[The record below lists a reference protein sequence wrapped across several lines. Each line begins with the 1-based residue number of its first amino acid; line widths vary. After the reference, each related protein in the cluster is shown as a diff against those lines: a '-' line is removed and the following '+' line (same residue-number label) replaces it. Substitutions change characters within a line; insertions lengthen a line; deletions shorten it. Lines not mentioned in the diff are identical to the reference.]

1 MTEENKKPKIK
12 IYSTPTC
19 PYCHTLKTFL
29 TEKGF
34 EYEEI
39 DVAANEKAQEEMMQK
54 SGQIGVPVVDID
66 GEIIVG
72 FDKKRISELLNIK
85 S

>member
-1 MTEENKKPKIK
+1 MMEEIKKPKIK
-12 IYSTPTC
+12 IYLTPTC
-19 PYCHTLKTFL
+19 PYCHTLEVFL

-39 DVAANEKAQEEMMQK
+39 DVASNEKAQEEMIQK
-54 SGQIGVPVVDID
+54 SGQIGVPVLDID

-72 FDKKRISELLNIK
+72 FDKKRISGLLNIK
-85 S
+85 Y